1 MSGRYWMARGWMD
14 HPLFRGEPY
23 TKALAWCWLIENAT
37 WKPHRVLVD
46 GKIITLDRGQLSYST
61 RYLGAAWGWSKSR
74 VDRFL
79 RNLVAETMVN
89 TRCSKIGTAS
99 GTAQNVITICNYD
112 KYQYRDQPSGTASGT
127 RAGQQRDSSG
137 TNKNKGNKGNKE
149 RGCMDGKPDDVF
161 PGSSDDAFEEFWDAY
176 PSRGD
181 GPNPKKP
188 AREKFLQKV
197 AAGTPVEV
205 LLRGVRGFAAA
216 VERRREQ
223 EGEGFNPTTAVCQ
236 AVTFLGQE
244 RYDQY
249 RAEAEKPLTDEER
262 AVLARHSG
270 DGQGGTVLDVVSL
283 HASKTGGH

>member
-1 MSGRYWMARGWMD
+1 
-14 HPLFRGEPY
+14 
-23 TKALAWCWLIENAT
+23 
-37 WKPHRVLVD
+37 
-46 GKIITLDRGQLSYST
+46 
-61 RYLGAAWGWSKSR
+61 
-74 VDRFL
+74 
-79 RNLVAETMVN
+79 MVN

-161 PGSSDDAFEEFWDAY
+161 PGSSDDAFEEFWKAY
-176 PSRGD
+176 PSRS
-181 GPNPKKP
+181 PASNPRKP
-188 AREKFLQKV
+188 ALEKFRLKV
-197 AAGTPVEV
+197 RDGIPAEDI
-205 LLRGVRGFAAA
+205 LRGVDGFAAA
-216 VERRREQ
+216 VAQRRTRE
-223 EGEGFNPTTAVCQ
+223 GDAFNPVTAVCQ
-236 AVTFLGQE
+236 AVTFINQE
-244 RYDQY
+244 RWEQY
-249 RAEAEKPLTDEER
+249 TAEAETELTDEER

>member
-14 HPLFRGEPY
+14 HPAFRGERY
-23 TKALAWCWLIENAT
+23 TRAQAWIWLIENAA
-37 WKPHRVLVD
+37 WKPCRVSVD
-46 GKIITLDRGQLSYST
+46 GKIITLNRGQLSYST
-61 RYLGAAWGWSKSR
+61 RYLAAAWDWSKSR

-89 TRCSKIGTAS
+89 TRCSKSGTAS

-112 KYQYRDQPSGTASGT
+112 KYQYPDQPSGTASGT
-127 RAGQQRDSSG
+127 MLGQQRDSSG

-149 RGCMDGKPDDVF
+149 RGCTGGEPDSDF
-161 PGSSDDAFEEFWDAY
+161 PGSSDDAFEEFWNVY

-244 RYDQY
+244 RWDQY
-249 RAEAEKPLTDEER
+249 SADAEKPLTEEQR
-262 AVLARHSG
+262 AALARHSG
-270 DGQGGTVLDVVSL
+270 DGQKDTVPNVVSI
-283 HASKTGGH
+283 HTSKPGER